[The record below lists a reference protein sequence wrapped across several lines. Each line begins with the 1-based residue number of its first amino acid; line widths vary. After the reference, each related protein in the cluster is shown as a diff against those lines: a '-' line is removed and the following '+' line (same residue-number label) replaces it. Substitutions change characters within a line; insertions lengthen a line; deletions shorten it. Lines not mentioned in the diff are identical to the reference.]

1 MKGGFILILTKK
13 SIIENITHKASEIT
27 RKMAYCF
34 PDLKDEVDVSSINLF
49 TLLFYHELHHIAHDP
64 RWEGRDRL
72 IIHKGDFIANLFA
85 VLAEIEYYGWNEAR
99 QVLSHLKQGHSLLMD
114 IPGIQAIT
122 DDPSLAMTLT
132 NGIALWGKTSQS
144 DFKIYTVL
152 EHVQEQQ
159 FLENI
164 YSTSSFKL
172 DNVIAILRT
181 GRMQGTGDIVHAW
194 FTLGWH
200 IEEVDLNNMD
210 SICAGFS
217 SASRMRGKPTVL
229 IG

>member
-13 SIIENITHKASEIT
+13 SIIENISQKASEIS

-34 PDLKDEVDVSSINLF
+34 PDLKDEVNESSINLF
-49 TLLFYHELHHIAHDP
+49 TLLFYHELHHNAHNSHC
-64 RWEGRDRL
+64 EGRDRL
-72 IIHKGDFIANLFA
+72 IVQRGDFTANLFA

-99 QVLSHLKQGHSLLMD
+99 QVLAHLKQGCPLLMD

-122 DDPSLAMTLT
+122 DSPSLAMTLT
-132 NGIALWGKTSQS
+132 NGIAIWGKTSQS
-144 DFKIYTVL
+144 DFKVYTVL
-152 EHVQEQQ
+152 EHAQEQQ

-164 YSTSSFKL
+164 YSTSSFSL

-181 GRMQGTGDIVHAW
+181 GTMQVKGDVIHAW

-200 IEEVDLNNMD
+200 IEEVDFGDMD
-210 SICAGFS
+210 SIFAGFS
-217 SASRMRGKPTVL
+217 SASRTRGKPSVL